1 MAGGAQKTSQFNQA
15 TTITQADQVPLLQD
29 GELKR
34 VTVGIL
40 TGAPDFG
47 WQATGESWTFSSFN
61 TTTRIGVVTVPSDA
75 TTKYSVGMWVRIA
88 QSTGGTK
95 WGMINAVTS
104 TTLSINFFYNQ
115 TLNNEAIT
123 TPVYSPLAQ
132 PYGAPKL
139 PVKSTDAN
147 SWMVWDF
154 GTYKEW
160 SKKGQNTYSLAGN
173 SWAFFTLSANI
184 PSQLSTIS
192 NCIVTSSIVPSDAAI
207 SETASAVSSATN
219 TSMSAVNNFG
229 SAINNFISY
238 WNFLIREN

>member
-15 TTITQADQVPLLQD
+15 TTVTQADQVPLLQG

-115 TLNNEAIT
+115 TLNNETIT

-139 PVKSTDAN
+139 PVKSVDAN
-147 SWMVWDF
+147 GWTVFDF
-154 GTYKEW
+154 GTYHEW
-160 SKKGQNTYSLAGN
+160 TRKGSLVWSLGG
-173 SWAFFTLSANI
+173 SDWTFRTL
-184 PSQLSTIS
+184 
-192 NCIVTSSIVPSDAAI
+192 TSSLPSFLGGAMANHVASISSTPSDPAITIAAGP
-207 SETASAVSSATN
+207 SSVDFSAALTN
-219 TSMSAVNNFG
+219 QFSGAVNNFTV
-229 SAINNFISY
+229 Y
-238 WNFLIREN
+238 WAARIIETT

>member
-15 TTITQADQVPLLQD
+15 TTVTQADQVPLLQG

-34 VTVGIL
+34 VTVGVL

-47 WQATGESWTFSSFN
+47 WSATGESWTFSSFN

-132 PYGAPKL
+132 PYGTPKI
-139 PVKSTDAN
+139 PVKNVDAN
-147 SWMVWDF
+147 GWTQWDF

-160 SKKGQNTYSLAGN
+160 TKKGSGVNSIAG
-173 SWAFFTLSANI
+173 SAWTLMTLSANL
-184 PSQLSTIS
+184 PVYLGGNLG
-192 NCIVTSSIVPSDAAI
+192 NCIASLSGTASDAAI
-207 SETASAVSSATN
+207 TVSAGHSSTN
-219 TSMSAVNNFG
+219 IVAGLTNQFGGAVNNFTVYYAARIIET
-229 SAINNFISY
+229 S
-238 WNFLIREN
+238 